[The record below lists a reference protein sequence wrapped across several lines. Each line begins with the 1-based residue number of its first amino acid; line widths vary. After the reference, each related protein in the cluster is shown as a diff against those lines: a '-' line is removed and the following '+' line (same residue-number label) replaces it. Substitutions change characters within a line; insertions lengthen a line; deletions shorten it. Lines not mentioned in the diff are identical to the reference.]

1 MSYGEGH
8 RGGSDP
14 KMLWLWCRLAAEAQ
28 IQALAWELTYAAGI
42 ALKKA
47 KKKKKFMKWIPKL
60 C

>member
-47 KKKKKFMKWIPKL
+47 KKKKKVYEMDTKII
-60 C
+60 